1 MGKLRIFRY
10 ILLNDGLL
18 PVGMG
23 NKQTWRYKGIQPVI
37 TLIASALIL
46 GEKVSA
52 VGYIGCSLILAGVWI
67 SDRLSVK
74 RPGQQHG

>member
-1 MGKLRIFRY
+1 MMAFYLWAWVINKLGAIKANNY
-10 ILLNDGLL
+10 L
-18 PVGMG
+18 
-23 NKQTWRYKGIQPVI
+23 YIQPVI